1 MEQAAA
7 LTWFLADMGLCGT
20 GGELIRE
27 AQREQESVST
37 AVHWKGLRCH
47 TEGRGVQGGR
57 RENREG

>member
-7 LTWFLADMGLCGT
+7 LTWFLADMGLCST

-37 AVHWKGLRCH
+37 AAHWKGAWMSH
-47 TEGRGVQGGR
+47 
-57 RENREG
+57 